1 VVVPVLCAIFSRSRA
16 PERGAPAHEGAR
28 RATVNSIQKRALGPY
43 TILLISLLAFILM
56 VLFVSEGAAGDFLV
70 NVGITTIFLA
80 GFYVARGRRSL
91 RRFALPVVG
100 LGIVVEWLTY
110 FLELP
115 AGLHIRLLLDTILF
129 LLVAAVQLHSLL
141 QQRRVSADTVIGGIN
156 TYLLFALCFMLIH
169 SLVEVLQPGS
179 YSLGGAMLSEYVLGA
194 GRSEGFAT
202 MLYFSFVT
210 LTTLG
215 YGDIVPVS
223 GVAKMLASGE
233 ALFGQI
239 YLAVFIARLV
249 ALHVAGARDDEE
261 E

>member
-1 VVVPVLCAIFSRSRA
+1 M
-16 PERGAPAHEGAR
+16 
-28 RATVNSIQKRALGPY
+28 NSIQERVLGPY
-43 TILLISLLAFILM
+43 TVLLISLLAFILM
-56 VLFVSEGAAGDFLV
+56 VLFVSDGATGDFLV

-110 FLELP
+110 LLELP
-115 AGLHIRLLLDTILF
+115 AGLHIRLLVDAILF
-129 LLVAAVQLHSLL
+129 MLVAAVQLYAILG
-141 QQRRVSADTVIGGIN
+141 QRRVSADTVVGGIN
-156 TYLLFALCFMLIH
+156 AYLLIAISFMLIH
-169 SLVEVLQPGS
+169 ALLEVVEPGA
-179 YSLGGAMLSEYVLGA
+179 YRVGDATLAEYVFGA

-210 LTTLG
+210 ITTLG

-223 GVAKMLASGE
+223 GAAKMVASGQ

-249 ALHVAGARDDEE
+249 ALHVAAGIKGGNEE
-261 E
+261 